1 MRTISFER
9 FAALASLF
17 VVLGALLYSL
27 FFIWIVEGGG
37 SNVQAVWY
45 FLLMLGGLGTVPVL
59 VALYYRLWERDAG
72 FALTAFLLGL
82 GAALGA
88 VLHGSYNLGVEIT
101 PPDPYALGQEDVARG
116 ALRYLVLGLFFL
128 LSSWLIQRGGTLPI
142 GLAYLGYLGGA
153 ILVFIYIGRLFD
165 FIEPSSYVSLIPPI
179 VYGFVVHPLWYF
191 WLGLTLWRG
200 AAGGPPRR
208 VGTTTPLAAE

>member
-1 MRTISFER
+1 MRSPSFER
-9 FAALASLF
+9 FAGAASIL
-17 VVLGALLYSL
+17 VVVGAVLYSI

-37 SNVQAVWY
+37 SNVQAVW
-45 FLLMLGGLGTVPVL
+45 FLLLMLGGLGTTPVL
-59 VALYYRLWERDAG
+59 VAVYFRLREVDPG

-88 VLHGSYNLGVEIT
+88 VLHGSYFLGAEIT
-101 PPDPYALGQEDVARG
+101 PPAEGVYPGQEDVAKG

-128 LSSWLIQRGGTLPI
+128 LTSWLIQRGRTLPL

-165 FIEPSSYVSLIPPI
+165 FITPDNYVSLLPPI
-179 VYGFVVHPLWYF
+179 VYGFVVHPLWYL
-191 WLGLTLWRG
+191 WLGVTLWRAPV
-200 AAGGPPRR
+200 AALP
-208 VGTTTPLAAE
+208 TADANEQAA

>member
-1 MRTISFER
+1 MRTVSFER
-9 FAALASLF
+9 FAGLASIL
-17 VVLGALLYSL
+17 VVLGAVLYSI
-27 FFIWIVEGGG
+27 FFIWVVEGGG
-37 SNVQAVWY
+37 SNVRAVWY
-45 FLLMLGGLGTVPVL
+45 FLLMLGGIGTVPVL
-59 VALYYRLWERDAG
+59 VALFHRLREVDPG
-72 FALTAFLLGL
+72 FALVALLLGL

-88 VLHGSYNLGVEIT
+88 VLHGSYNLGVEVT

-116 ALRYLVLGLFFL
+116 ALRYAVLGLFFL

-165 FIEPSSYVSLIPPI
+165 FIEPGDYLSLVPPI
-179 VYGFVVHPLWYF
+179 IYGFVVHPLWYL

-200 AAGGPPRR
+200 AAGPRP
-208 VGTTTPLAAE
+208 VATAASP